1 MLELIVNSISLLISD
16 YNLFNFCFFF
26 LNKAQA
32 QLDIIASGL
41 KMIEDST
48 RINGRDCIKFVPRT
62 TQTTY
67 IRVMSDTGC
76 YSYVGKQVATG
87 AQILSLKVPGCMVA
101 GIVAHEFTHA
111 LGFWHEQSRPD
122 RDSYI
127 QILYQNITP
136 GNYLFYLF
144 IRNKAAQFV

>member
-1 MLELIVNSISLLISD
+1 MISD